1 MNTLLKKYRLTSI
14 PKTTETTTAV
24 QTHQNAAA
32 RGGRGRRRSGSGRRK
47 TEAKPKSKMISKL
60 AYQKHSFFYLLTR
73 KIHSVLRDKQELSQQ
88 QKKDISVSLSR
99 QLLAGEGG
107 PETLLDLFKWICITP
122 SATVLSF
129 Y

>member
-1 MNTLLKKYRLTSI
+1 
-14 PKTTETTTAV
+14 
-24 QTHQNAAA
+24 
-32 RGGRGRRRSGSGRRK
+32 
-47 TEAKPKSKMISKL
+47 MISKL

-73 KIHSVLRDKQELSQQ
+73 KIHSVLRGKQELSQQ

-107 PETLLDLFKWICITP
+107 PETLLDLFKWLSITP